1 MKEEDSLSMSKS
13 YDAEGSRAWPWRGQA
28 RGPVG
33 QGGEPRQAHPTCP
46 AASGSSAAAPHAAPG
61 TRAKA
66 CAPAQ
71 PRVNS
76 GQFLKK

>member
-33 QGGEPRQAHPTCP
+33 QGGEPRQAHPACP
-46 AASGSSAAAPHAAPG
+46 AASGSSAAG
-61 TRAKA
+61 STRGAWHTG
-66 CAPAQ
+66 Q
-71 PRVNS
+71 SLRS
-76 GQFLKK
+76 GPTKSELRTIS